1 MNLQKDEWEKIMKKD
16 AINVRTITWCSAI
29 TSQQDTCKKYKHFS
43 VRFGQTY
50 LDNGQLQQQLKFY
63 FELGTQRHH

>member
-16 AINVRTITWCSAI
+16 IINVRTRTWCSAI
-29 TSQQDTCKKYKHFS
+29 TSYSKIHVRNTNIFS

-50 LDNGQLQQQLKFY
+50 LDNGQLQ
-63 FELGTQRHH
+63 

>member
-29 TSQQDTCKKYKHFS
+29 TSSKIHVRNTNIFS

-50 LDNGQLQQQLKFY
+50 LDNGQLQ
-63 FELGTQRHH
+63 